1 MTYVR
6 LLGKT
11 VLALAFALGL
21 LIATADDHEIV
32 SLDPAHPAT
41 LLPLVTSRLRA
52 VQSYVRDVWASD
64 FLATVTAGFHK
75 RTRHENTTPSPSQ

>member
-1 MTYVR
+1 MTCVR

-11 VLALAFALGL
+11 VLALAFGLGL
-21 LIATADDHEIV
+21 LIATADDPEIV

-64 FLATVTAGFHK
+64 FLATVTVGFRK
-75 RTRHENTTPSPSQ
+75 RTLHENATPSPSQ

>member
-21 LIATADDHEIV
+21 LIATADDPEIV

-52 VQSYVRDVWASD
+52 VHSYVRDVWTSD
-64 FLATVTAGFHK
+64 FLANLTAGFDKH
-75 RTRHENTTPSPSQ
+75 TRHENATPSQSQ

>member
-11 VLALAFALGL
+11 VLALAFVLGL
-21 LIATADDHEIV
+21 LIATADDPEIV

-52 VQSYVRDVWASD
+52 VQSYVRDVLASD
-64 FLATVTAGFHK
+64 FLATVTAGFHT
-75 RTRHENTTPSPSQ
+75 RTRHENTIPSPSQ